1 VPGHCALRRADEPLR
16 TCLATASLRRDRPVR
31 AAVTVRDRLCVA
43 VLSELPELDETSSI
57 VAVWARVRYTCFYE
71 APGSIRA
78 HAARVFL
85 GASANA
91 PDRWLSWPTT
101 QPDVH
106 SSFAR

>member
-1 VPGHCALRRADEPLR
+1 MVTSGDRY
-16 TCLATASLRRDRPVR
+16 LATSGDFFMATD
-31 AAVTVRDRLCVA
+31 
-43 VLSELPELDETSSI
+43 SELPKVDETSSI

-71 APGSIRA
+71 APGNIRA

-91 PDRWLSWPTT
+91 PDRWSSWLTT